1 MSIPRAWMGSL
12 YWRIALACLGLLA
25 AGLAIQLVFVV
36 ATLSRPSG
44 LQARITAQRLA
55 RTVASDL
62 QETLELDPAASVR
75 QVLARH
81 QDTPLPVFFVTV
93 EGAVL
98 GEHGPCRSRWPGE
111 WPTLAEENAA
121 GLGSVDAPVGVA
133 AVEVLGRARRSRRRL
148 AQTSWLG
155 GGARAGAVG
164 AGRRRADG
172 DRVRRAAGVARI
184 RACPSASQGARSRCH
199 PTGQRRPQCACARKR
214 AQTRS
219 AACRVRSTR
228 PPTPS
233 LHRSSV

>member
-1 MSIPRAWMGSL
+1 MSVPRAWMGSL

-62 QETLELDPAASVR
+62 QETLEFDPAASVR

-98 GEHGPCRSRWPGE
+98 GEHAVPEPLARRVAA
-111 WPTLAEENAA
+111 LAEGNAA
-121 GLGSVDAPVGVA
+121 GL
-133 AVEVLGRARRSRRRL
+133 
-148 AQTSWLG
+148 
-155 GGARAGAVG
+155 
-164 AGRRRADG
+164 
-172 DRVRRAAGVARI
+172 
-184 RACPSASQGARSRCH
+184 ASC
-199 PTGQRRPQCACARKR
+199 
-214 AQTRS
+214 
-219 AACRVRSTR
+219 
-228 PPTPS
+228 
-233 LHRSSV
+233 